1 MGRKLF
7 VAKFKGQKFSAENA
21 SQMSVLMLR
30 FDIIWIFIWFQLPLR
45 VLIRTRRRRSELET
59 GASVFLSTQKAAK
72 LVLDALDLSG
82 EINFCSADS
91 SPGASRG
98 AGALRWVSFV
108 SSNGVR

>member
-21 SQMSVLMLR
+21 SQMNVLMLR
-30 FDIIWIFIWFQLPLR
+30 FGIIWIFIWFQLLLW
-45 VLIRTRRRRSELET
+45 VLIRTRRRSELET

-72 LVLDALDLSG
+72 LVLDALGLSG
-82 EINFCSADS
+82 EINFCFADS